1 MWKEAD
7 KVAAKK
13 YAEQIAKKL
22 LPKADNVI

>member
-1 MWKEAD
+1 MRKEAD